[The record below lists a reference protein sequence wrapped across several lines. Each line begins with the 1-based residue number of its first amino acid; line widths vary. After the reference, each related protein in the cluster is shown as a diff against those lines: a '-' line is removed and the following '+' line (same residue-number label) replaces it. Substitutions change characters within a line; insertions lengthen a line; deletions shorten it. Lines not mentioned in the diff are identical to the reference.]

1 MVKISIQRSQLSG
14 TARCPSSK
22 SYTHRAVFLA
32 SLSDGE
38 SRILDPLISRD
49 TLSTINACRA
59 LGPQIV
65 HEGSSLRIIGTQLKA
80 PDDVIDAGN
89 SGTTIRIAISVCSLI
104 ESGYSVL
111 TGDISLR
118 TRPMGPLLSSLGNL
132 GVDCFSTKLDGTAP
146 IVVKGGGLKGG
157 NVTINGSISSQFL
170 SSLLIAAVRASNDVS
185 IGVEGDQVSRPY
197 ILSTIAT
204 MEKFGINIERDN
216 DLRNFNVKSG
226 TYSPVIFHVPSDLSS
241 ASMMV
246 AAGILVGKD
255 KIQLSGLNFDL
266 PQGDSKIFSIVEQMN
281 GKIIVDTIKGELF
294 VEGSERLEGGEF
306 DLKDSPDLLP
316 VVSILALKAKSPVV
330 IGGISH
336 ARFKETDRVRNITA
350 ELRKLGATVSET
362 YDSISIQPPAVIK
375 NASLESFDD
384 HRLFMALSIASL
396 LTNHSTLNGAESVDV
411 SYPSFLE
418 DLTKLGANI
427 SVCSDQ
433 N

>member
-32 SLSDGE
+32 ALSEGE
-38 SRILDPLISRD
+38 SRIHDPLISRD
-49 TLSTINACRA
+49 TLSSINACRA
-59 LGPQIV
+59 LGPQIL
-65 HEGSSLRIIGTQLKA
+65 HEGSSLRIIGTALKA
-80 PDDVIDAGN
+80 PDNVIDAGN
-89 SGTTIRIAISVCSLI
+89 SGTTIRIATSVCSLI

-111 TGDISLR
+111 TGDRSLR
-118 TRPMGPLLSSLGNL
+118 TRPMGPLLFSLGKL
-132 GVDCFSTKLDGTAP
+132 GVDCFSTKLDCTAP
-146 IVVKGGGLKGG
+146 IVIKGGGLKGG
-157 NVTINGSISSQFL
+157 NVTINGSISSQFV
-170 SSLLIAAVRASNDVS
+170 SSLLITAVRASNDVS
-185 IGVEGDQVSRPY
+185 IGVEGELVSRPY
-197 ILSTIAT
+197 IMSTMAT
-204 MEKFGINIERDN
+204 MEKFGVEVEHDN
-216 DLRNFNVKSG
+216 DLRNFSVKSG
-226 TYSPVIFHVPSDLSS
+226 TYSPGIFHIPSDLSS

-246 AAGILVGKD
+246 AAGVLVGKD

-281 GKIIVDTIKGELF
+281 GRIVVDTFKGELF
-294 VEGSERLEGGEF
+294 VEKSERLDGGEF

-316 VVSILALKAKSPVV
+316 VVSILALKAKSPV
-330 IGGISH
+330 IINGISH
-336 ARFKETDRVRNITA
+336 ARYKETDRVKNITT

-362 YDSISIQPPAVIK
+362 QNSISIRPPEVVK

-384 HRLFMALSIASL
+384 HRLFMALAIASL

-418 DLTKLGANI
+418 DLTRMGANI
-427 SVCSDQ
+427 SVCSDK